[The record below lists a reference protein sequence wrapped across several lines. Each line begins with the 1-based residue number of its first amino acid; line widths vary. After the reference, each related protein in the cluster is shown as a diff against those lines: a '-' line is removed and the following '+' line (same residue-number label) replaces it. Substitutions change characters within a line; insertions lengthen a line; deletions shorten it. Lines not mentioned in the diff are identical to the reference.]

1 MHKNGDLWFFNTRDL
16 MRAATCEHCT
26 TLSVFHALQ
35 VPEVELRLAPEIKKQ
50 KERRAKG
57 EDKSLPQKYGDAFE
71 LKLTEE
77 LTTSLP
83 QGAVA
88 RPEKDGDVAQ
98 TLELMHQGVP
108 IIYQGGLEHRA
119 PHSVFKGKPDFL
131 VKQGWLLEFVDGL
144 LTARLQ
150 QEIPGPPKYIV
161 WDAKY
166 SSHPKPEYALQVAI
180 YVEALD
186 AQGLKAPNSRHGLIL
201 GNRTMMSF
209 QEGEIVP
216 ATRIARQELEQA
228 IARVSGS
235 AKDSQLESFTWH
247 CASNRDCEIC
257 EYPELCKDDREAT
270 KDLLLVAGLGKNLRA
285 KLNAAGIQNLSELAR
300 SPLEKVPD
308 VTKATFSKMQKQA
321 ALQLLSM
328 ETNQPEHELL
338 EDPLLQFLPRPSA
351 GDVFFDMEGFPY
363 FPDGGLEYLF
373 GNWTRDSGFTDFW
386 AVDRAEEKQ
395 AFIQFMTWLMDRMD
409 KHPDAHIFHYASYE
423 KTALLKLANRHGVM
437 GPEVRRLEQDKRLVD
452 LYPIVTKSLRIGEP
466 KYSIKNL
473 ERHYGFK
480 RESEVTNASASIDE
494 YAQWRDLVAGSI
506 DLTLG
511 DQEQE
516 DLGLRA
522 QNLYHALHDYNKE
535 DVISTMELYD
545 WLLTMPGAASRF
557 GEDGKFQEDDSEEN
571 PSASALELQE
581 LEAKTA
587 RFFLPLKNWPW
598 GESIELDIKAK
609 VWETLAHSILFYRR
623 EDVMFWADLQIRMNQ
638 DEEAFEKDREAL
650 LISDVTQINRSEK
663 LNKKGNLVHVVS
675 YQANYPKESIYNP
688 SPGDEIIIRFPIGAG
703 LQNRNFGK
711 VTEVAQGLITF
722 SRDTQDPDD
731 LFYQPDALIKFQRF
745 LAKSKQDELNNLA
758 ERITEVWGS
767 PSNPAPTKNSAMDLL
782 LRRRPRLIGDGQLA
796 QADPSNYLPALIE
809 SVGKMDNTVLAVQG
823 PPGSGKTYLA
833 SHLIAHLL
841 AAGKSVAVGSNS
853 HAVVENVLKAAMEA
867 GVNPAQIFK
876 AKKTKDTAE
885 YPWVTASS
893 AGTIGKK
900 IARANHAVLVGGTA
914 FALSNK
920 EVRSN
925 HFDYLIID
933 EAAQFSLVDALA
945 VSGIADNMIL
955 FGDPQQLPQVVQ
967 ATHPGGLENSALGHY
982 MGDYEILPKGMGYF
996 VEVTRRLHPNINAP
1010 VSWLSYENK
1019 LRSHPDTNKH
1029 IIQGIA
1035 PGLYKAPINHTG
1047 NSTFSPQE
1055 VTKVIE
1061 LVEKHINEVGAEEIL
1076 IVAPFNAQVNAI
1088 RKALDK
1094 ANHQEVA
1101 VGTVDKFQGQEG
1113 LVVIYS
1119 FTSSSS
1125 QDAPRGLGF
1134 LLDRNRMN
1142 VAISRA
1148 KSVCYLVY
1156 STNLPKA
1163 VFSSL
1168 EDVKGISRLAGLLG
1182 MAKELD

>member
-1 MHKNGDLWFFNTRDL
+1 

-88 RPEKDGDVAQ
+88 RPEKDGDIAQ
-98 TLELMHQGVP
+98 TLDLMHQGVP
-108 IIYQGGLEHRA
+108 IVYQGGLEHRA

-186 AQGLKAPNSRHGLIL
+186 AHGLKAPNARHGLIL

-216 ATRIARQELEQA
+216 ATRIAREELEEV

-235 AKDSQLESFTWH
+235 PAASQLESFTWH
-247 CASNRDCEIC
+247 CAGNRECEIC
-257 EYPELCKDDREAT
+257 EYPKLCEKDREET
-270 KDLLLVAGLGKNLRA
+270 QDLLLVAGLGKNLRG
-285 KLNAAGIQNLSELAR
+285 KLNAAGIRTLGDLAQSE
-300 SPLEKVPD
+300 LEKVPD
-308 VTKATFSKMQKQA
+308 VTKATFEKMQKQA

-328 ETNQPEHELL
+328 ETNRPEHVLL
-338 EDPLLQFLPRPSA
+338 EDPLLQFLPRPSD

-395 AFIQFMTWLMDRMD
+395 AFIKFMTWVMDRMD
-409 KHPDAHIFHYASYE
+409 DHPDAHIFHYASYE
-423 KTALLKLANRHGVM
+423 KTALLKLSTRHGVM
-437 GPEVRRLEQDKRLVD
+437 GPEVRRLDAERRLVD
-452 LYPIVTKSLRIGEP
+452 LYPIVTKSLRVGEA

-473 ERHYGFK
+473 ERHYDFK
-480 RESEVTNASASIDE
+480 RAVKDFLAVDSMEDFPK
-494 YAQWRDLVAGSI
+494 WRDSVDGSMDASLPI
-506 DLTLG
+506 
-511 DQEQE
+511 E
-516 DLGLRA
+516 DREELKRLA
-522 QNLYHALHDYNKE
+522 QDKYQTLHDYNKD

-545 WLLTMPGAASRF
+545 WLLAMPSATTRF
-557 GEDGKFQEDDSEEN
+557 GEDVKPKDEDSEDSEDN
-571 PSASALELQE
+571 PSASALELLE

-587 RFFLPLKNWPW
+587 RFFLPLADWQW
-598 GESIELDIKAK
+598 GNSVEGDIKAK

-623 EDVMFWADLQIRMNQ
+623 EDVMFWADLKIRMDQ

-650 LISDVTQINRSEK
+650 LLQDVIEVSQGERINR
-663 LNKKGNLVHVVS
+663 KGDLVQVVTHEAS
-675 YQANYPKESIYNP
+675 YPPESIYEP
-688 SPGDEIIIRFPIGAG
+688 KAGEDLIIRFPIGAG
-703 LQNRNFGK
+703 LQARNFGK
-711 VTEVAQGLITF
+711 VVEVADGQITF
-722 SRDTQDPDD
+722 IRETKNKDD
-731 LFYQPDALIKFQRF
+731 LFYQPDAVIKYQKF
-745 LAKSKQDELNNLA
+745 LAAAKQEELNNLT
-758 ERITEVWGS
+758 ELITQAWGS
-767 PSNPAPTKNSAMDLL
+767 PNNQAPQRNSAMDLL
-782 LRRRPRLIGDGQLA
+782 FRRKPRLIGDGKITEP
-796 QADPSNYLPALIE
+796 DPTNYLPALISTVE
-809 SVGKMDNTVLAVQG
+809 KMDSTVLAVQG

-841 AAGKSVAVGSNS
+841 ATGKSVAVGSNS
-853 HAVVENVLKAAMEA
+853 HAAVENVLKVAIEA

-900 IARANHAVLVGGTA
+900 VAKSKDALVLGGTA
-914 FALSNK
+914 FALCNK
-920 EVRSN
+920 EIRAN

-945 VSGIADNMIL
+945 VSGIAQNMIL
-955 FGDPQQLPQVVQ
+955 FGDPQQLSQVIQ

-982 MGDYEILPKGMGYF
+982 VGEHDILPKDMGYF
-996 VEVTRRLHPNINAP
+996 IEVTRRLHPNINAS

-1019 LRSHPDTNKH
+1019 LNSHPDTNKH
-1029 IIQGIA
+1029 LIQGIA
-1035 PGLYKAPINHTG
+1035 PGLYKVPINHTG
-1047 NSTFSPQE
+1047 NSTNSPEE
-1055 VTKVIE
+1055 VSKVME
-1061 LVEKHINEVGAEEIL
+1061 LVEKHINGVGPEEIL

-1088 RKALDK
+1088 RKALDL
-1094 ANHQEVA
+1094 AGHHQVA

-1119 FTSSSS
+1119 FASSSS

-1134 LLDRNRMN
+1134 LLERNRMN

-1182 MAKELD
+1182 MAREVS